1 MSDEAKLV
9 SPERT
14 DEKKTKVS
22 VRKPAMQLMEN
33 GVIVQKMNSTGQG
46 HSQTMAYRSTHGAT
60 ETKIR
65 VERFVANNGS
75 PVKK

>member
-1 MSDEAKLV
+1 MSDEANDKLV

-14 DEKKTKVS
+14 DEKKVS

-75 PVKK
+75 PAKK

>member
-14 DEKKTKVS
+14 DEKKVP

-75 PVKK
+75 PAKK